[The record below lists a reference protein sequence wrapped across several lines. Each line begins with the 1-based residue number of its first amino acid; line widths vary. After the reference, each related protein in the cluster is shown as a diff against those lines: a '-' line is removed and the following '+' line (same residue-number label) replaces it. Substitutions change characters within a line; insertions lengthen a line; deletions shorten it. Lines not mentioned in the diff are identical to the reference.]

1 MDMNENTRLMLALA
15 LTIVVLV
22 IWNMIFPP
30 PKYSPTPNNAT
41 QKHPQKNTKILS
53 TTSQKNTRSFSTP
66 IPESESFL
74 ISKGQKITIDTP
86 LYKAVVN
93 SQGGILQKFQL
104 KKYKKS
110 ISPDSPD
117 IELVNKDALPKGPL
131 GILWNYNPTWKLI
144 NWQFSGKSKILTK
157 ENSYTVVFKGTF
169 EGLTIIK
176 ELTFKGNS
184 YEIEQRIELINTKKQ
199 PLNGILGL
207 SLASPRM
214 EAGSR
219 FNRISLIYYTLKKSL
234 KKQYKK
240 KKLIPGIEYKE
251 PVLWAGI
258 ENNYFLVAAIPLGGK
273 FIFKGKLEGD
283 IYRVALESPVHLE
296 PKGKKVLKEIF
307 YLGPKLNKYLAPLPN
322 HLSAAINYGW
332 LDFLS
337 KPLVLAL
344 DFFYKYTG
352 NYGIAIILLTVVIKI
367 LFWPLSHKSYKSME
381 QMKKLQPIL
390 QQLKEKYKDDKERLN
405 QEMMQIYKTY
415 KINPAGGCVPML
427 LQIPVFIALYEALL
441 SAIELRHAPF
451 ITYLPFT
458 HHIWLADLSAKD
470 PYYITP
476 LIMGITMFIQQ
487 KMSPTAGDPM
497 QAKLMLLMP
506 VALTFLFLNFPS
518 GLVLYFITNN
528 VLSIIQQWWML
539 REK

>member
-22 IWNMIFPP
+22 VWNLIFPP
-30 PKYSPTPNNAT
+30 PKYSPLTKNGTN
-41 QKHPQKNTKILS
+41 PQKKT
-53 TTSQKNTRSFSTP
+53 TTSSNTFQKNISP
-66 IPESESFL
+66 PKQIPTSSFL
-74 ISKGQKITIDTP
+74 TSSGEKITITTP
-86 LYKAVVN
+86 LYRAILN
-93 SQGGILQKFQL
+93 SQGGIIESFEL
-104 KKYKKS
+104 KKYKKT
-110 ISPDSPD
+110 ISPHSPD
-117 IELVNKDALPKGPL
+117 IQLVNRDALPKGPL
-131 GILWNYNPTWKLI
+131 GIIWNYNPTWKLI
-144 NWQFSGKSKILTK
+144 KWEYSGANKNLSGD
-157 ENSYTVVFKGTF
+157 NSYTVVFKGTF
-169 EGLTIIK
+169 QGLTFVK
-176 ELTFKGNS
+176 SLTFWGNS
-184 YEIEQRIELINTKKQ
+184 YKIDQKIELVNRQNQ
-199 PLNGILGL
+199 PLNGILGI
-207 SLASPRM
+207 SLASPKM
-214 EAGSR
+214 EAGNR
-219 FNRISLIYYTLKKSL
+219 FNKISLIYYTLKKSL
-234 KKQYKK
+234 KKNYKE
-240 KKLIPGIEYKE
+240 KKLKPGIEYKE

-258 ENNYFLVAAIPLGGK
+258 ENNYFLVAAIPLNGR
-273 FIFKGKLEGD
+273 FIFKGKLEDG
-283 IYRVALESPVHLE
+283 IYRIALESPVHLSAGE
-296 PKGKKVLKEIF
+296 TKTFKEVF
-307 YLGPKLNKYLAPLPN
+307 YLGPKLHKYLAPLPH

-337 KPLVLAL
+337 KPLVIAL

-458 HHIWLADLSAKD
+458 HHVWLADLSAKD

-476 LIMGITMFIQQ
+476 LLMGITMFIQQ
-487 KMSPTAGDPM
+487 KMSPTTGDPT

-506 VALTFLFLNFPS
+506 VVLTFLFLNFPS

-528 VLSIIQQWWML
+528 ILSIIQQWWML
-539 REK
+539 RGK